1 MRARSNAIIMM
12 RKQRVVQIV
21 SLVAILAIGSVILW
35 HAFRFFAGERGVANG
50 VSDLF
55 EVYRKAG
62 SAVGSTFTNSL
73 IQQFPFEGPI
83 DWHLG
88 YWADPFVSL
97 SGRVNSNALHRY
109 IAANASVQFIWSGVN
124 TNGQDV
130 SEEGW
135 PNEKEHQATVWR
147 SLFVRCVTTNAE
159 MNRTSIR
166 CDVFFP
172 TNRVE
177 IISQ

>member
-1 MRARSNAIIMM
+1 MM

-21 SLVAILAIGSVILW
+21 SLATILAIGCVILW
-35 HAFRFFAGERGVANG
+35 NVFRFLAGERGVANG

-62 SAVGSTFTNSL
+62 SAVGATFTNSL
-73 IQQFPFEGPI
+73 IQQFPFEGSV
-83 DWHLG
+83 DWRLG

-97 SGRVNSNALHRY
+97 SGRVNSNALQRY
-109 IAANASVQFIWSGVN
+109 ISANTSAQFIWSGVN

-135 PNEKEHQATVWR
+135 PDEREHHATVWR

-159 MNRTSIR
+159 MKRASIR